1 MNYIG
6 DTKTIVY
13 IDEVWKYSK
22 SENILL
28 EIFNMYKTIRK
39 RNGAIVTITQD
50 VADYFEYK
58 DGKYAK
64 SILNNSCFKMI
75 FKTDPKELNN
85 IIINKESNNNV
96 AFLNKGEAMLFVGNN
111 NLKIKIQANDFERGI
126 IYANDNSSR

>member
-1 MNYIG
+1 
-6 DTKTIVY
+6 
-13 IDEVWKYSK
+13 
-22 SENILL
+22 
-28 EIFNMYKTIRK
+28 MYKTIRK
-39 RNGAIVTITQD
+39 RNSARVTITQD